1 MRRHRKAKI
10 VATLGPASSD
20 QNIIRAL
27 FEAGA
32 DVFRFNFSHGTHQDH
47 QARYDIVHRVEQETG
62 RPIAVL
68 ADLQGPSASFG
79 LDLDDKPGDQNRVG
93 MPRPEI
99 FQALKPGVELL
110 LDDGKVRL
118 VVESCAPTHAITR
131 VVVPGTLSDRRGRQR
146 DRCGAAAFGA
156 DGKDRRDLDFA
167 LNMGADWAA
176 LSFVQRPEDIK
187 EMRDLVAGRANV
199 MAKLEKRSVNDRLTE
214 IVELSDGIMVAR
226 GDLGV
231 EMPPETVPVVQRRI
245 LRACCKAGKPVI
257 VATQMLESM
266 ITTPTPT
273 RAEASDVATAVY
285 DGSDA
290 VMLSAESASGQFP
303 LEAVRFMD
311 RIIASVE
318 QDSHYRQTIDAA
330 HPDAE
335 PTLSDAICCALRGA
349 AGLLNV
355 AVAVT
360 YISSGYTSLHA
371 ARERPA
377 SPILS
382 LSANRT
388 IARRMSLVWG
398 VHSIITHEL
407 RDITD
412 VTANASRIALDEG
425 FAQKGDVTAIPADIR
440 RGRKYQP
447 LKLAIVDRSDAAV
460 GRRRK
465 GGTQEC
471 LALGPPVR
479 SGATRVPVTW

>member
-1 MRRHRKAKI
+1 M
-10 VATLGPASSD
+10 
-20 QNIIRAL
+20 
-27 FEAGA
+27 F
-32 DVFRFNFSHGTHQDH
+32 
-47 QARYDIVHRVEQETG
+47 
-62 RPIAVL
+62 
-68 ADLQGPSASFG
+68 
-79 LDLDDKPGDQNRVG
+79 
-93 MPRPEI
+93 
-99 FQALKPGVELL
+99 
-110 LDDGKVRL
+110 
-118 VVESCAPTHAITR
+118 
-131 VVVPGTLSDRRGRQR
+131 
-146 DRCGAAAFGA
+146 
-156 DGKDRRDLDFA
+156 
-167 LNMGADWAA
+167 
-176 LSFVQRPEDIK
+176 
-187 EMRDLVAGRANV
+187 
-199 MAKLEKRSVNDRLTE
+199 
-214 IVELSDGIMVAR
+214 
-226 GDLGV
+226 
-231 EMPPETVPVVQRRI
+231 
-245 LRACCKAGKPVI
+245 
-257 VATQMLESM
+257 
-266 ITTPTPT
+266 
-273 RAEASDVATAVY
+273 
-285 DGSDA
+285 
-290 VMLSAESASGQFP
+290 SAESASGQFP

-447 LKLAIVDRSDAAV
+447 LKLAIVDRGDAAV

>member
-1 MRRHRKAKI
+1 
-10 VATLGPASSD
+10 
-20 QNIIRAL
+20 
-27 FEAGA
+27 
-32 DVFRFNFSHGTHQDH
+32 
-47 QARYDIVHRVEQETG
+47 
-62 RPIAVL
+62 
-68 ADLQGPSASFG
+68 
-79 LDLDDKPGDQNRVG
+79 
-93 MPRPEI
+93 
-99 FQALKPGVELL
+99 
-110 LDDGKVRL
+110 
-118 VVESCAPTHAITR
+118 
-131 VVVPGTLSDRRGRQR
+131 
-146 DRCGAAAFGA
+146 
-156 DGKDRRDLDFA
+156 
-167 LNMGADWAA
+167 
-176 LSFVQRPEDIK
+176 
-187 EMRDLVAGRANV
+187 
-199 MAKLEKRSVNDRLTE
+199 MAKLEKPSVIDCLTE

-245 LRACCKAGKPVI
+245 LRACRKAGKPVV

-311 RIIASVE
+311 RIIAEVE

-335 PTLSDAICCALRGA
+335 PTLPDAICCALRRA
-349 AGLLNV
+349 AGLLNI

-360 YISSGYTSLHA
+360 YTSSGYTSLRA

-382 LSANRT
+382 LSANLT

-407 RDITD
+407 HDIAD

-425 FAQKGDVTAIPADIR
+425 FAQKGDVIAITAGIPFGVA
-440 RGRKYQP
+440 GNTNL
-447 LKLAIVDRSDAAV
+447 LKLAIV
-460 GRRRK
+460 
-465 GGTQEC
+465 
-471 LALGPPVR
+471 
-479 SGATRVPVTW
+479 